1 MDIKEPPPEHQRRLR
16 AERSPVA
23 SRDSGGPSTMQ
34 PHSFALSSG
43 PAPGTRPAPTHHLPL
58 PLTPLLGREQ
68 ELTQLPALRGQPEVR
83 LLTLTGPGGVGKTH
97 LGITVARDLLPDFA
111 DGVYFVPLATIADP
125 DFVLSAIAQA
135 LGLRETGARSLL
147 VELQEAIGDQSLL
160 LLLDNF
166 EQVLSAAQE
175 LSQLLAACPRPLCA
189 TSAGDQAGFPGDG
202 GQCAL
207 HRGSMSSPGRPAPS
221 ARTGGGAHPAAIAAG
236 FAGAS

>member
-68 ELTQLPALRGQPEVR
+68 ELTQLPALLGQPEVR

-97 LGITVARDLLPDFA
+97 LGITVARDLL
-111 DGVYFVPLATIADP
+111 P

-166 EQVLSAAQE
+166 
-175 LSQLLAACPRPLCA
+175 
-189 TSAGDQAGFPGDG
+189 
-202 GQCAL
+202 
-207 HRGSMSSPGRPAPS
+207 
-221 ARTGGGAHPAAIAAG
+221 
-236 FAGAS
+236 